1 MPVWLPMAQD
11 LAELQLVHWKLPQG
25 LVIQI
30 EALASAE
37 GCAPEV
43 IASRILLAGVAE
55 TGLTA
60 AGRCSVRTGLCSEG
74 PTQLPIQQ
82 V

>member
-1 MPVWLPMAQD
+1 MTTPT
-11 LAELQLVHWKLPQG
+11 AELQPVHWNLPQG
-25 LVIQI
+25 LVSQI

-37 GCAPEV
+37 CCSPEV

-74 PTQLPIQQ
+74 PTPLPIQQ
-82 V
+82 I